1 MSFTSNVFKKK
12 EEQIKSNED
21 FWKWFQQNERDFYKV
36 VKDHNDIEK
45 DFFDKLSPKLD
56 QLRDGF
62 FFLTGMLDD
71 ETAELII
78 TAEGVL
84 QNYVFVEEL
93 INSAPKIPGWKFTA
107 HKPASNEGFSIN
119 MAGYEFDNKNIN
131 FYSNDDP
138 NYPDEIDITVVYDN
152 YNEEDKATV
161 TNGVYIYLDNLLGE
175 LESLTTIDSITITG
189 RESNQKLIPIEKLK
203 HYLIWRQKEFV
214 EKYDGI
220 RYDTDDDLC
229 SVFEAKLNSGNKL
242 IATINTDLLRWDRKA
257 SHPWI
262 FTVTIKF
269 EGEDNNGM
277 PDEETYQL
285 LDEFEDKLLAE
296 LKDYEGYLY
305 VGRQTADSEREIY
318 FACKD
323 FRKPSKVTSQIK
335 DSYSSRIE
343 IDFDVYIDKY
353 WKSFNRFRNE

>member
-1 MSFTSNVFKKK
+1 MSFISNVFKKK

-220 RYDTDDDLC
+220 RYDTDDDEC
-229 SVFEAKLNSGNKL
+229 SVLEAKLNSGNKL